1 MWAEEYGSS
10 PLARGTVQDS
20 TWAVTDSRFIP
31 ACAGNGEPPAWLCGP
46 TPVHPRLR
54 GERASLSPSS
64 PPRAGSSPLARGTAP
79 WGRLDRACSAVH
91 PRLRGE
97 RAVRPKKGCRISGSS
112 PLARGT
118 VARILSRFAARRFIP
133 ACAGNGIPGAER
145 QGFKTVHPRLRGE
158 RGVAVIAVRVGCG
171 SSPLARGTGGGG
183 DSGHCRVRFI
193 PACAGNGGIGAARL
207 RFLPVHPRLRGERGR
222 GGKSISCGAG
232 SSPLARGTVERGG
245 FGPTPGRFIPACA
258 GNGVTDSSW

>member
-158 RGVAVIAVRVGCG
+158 RGVAVIAVIVGSG
-171 SSPLARGTGGGG
+171 SSPLARGTAALAQL
-183 DSGHCRVRFI
+183 DYDFCRFI
-193 PACAGNGGIGAARL
+193 PACAGNGAEAGSRSPAE
-207 RFLPVHPRLRGERGR
+207 PVHPRLRGER
-222 GGKSISCGAG
+222 
-232 SSPLARGTVERGG
+232 
-245 FGPTPGRFIPACA
+245 
-258 GNGVTDSSW
+258 